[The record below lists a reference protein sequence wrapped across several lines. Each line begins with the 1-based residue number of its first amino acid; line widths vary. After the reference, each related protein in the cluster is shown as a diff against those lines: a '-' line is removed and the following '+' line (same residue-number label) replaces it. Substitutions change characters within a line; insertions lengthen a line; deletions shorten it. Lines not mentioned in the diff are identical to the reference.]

1 MMKNMKQIILS
12 LTAIIS
18 FAFSASAGDRPVAYN
33 ELPLSVR
40 TFIEST
46 FPSVKVMYSVVDDD
60 IILPD
65 YTISLENGIKVQ
77 FTNSGRLEKVDAGR
91 NSVPYGIIPVQ
102 ICDYLKLHYPDAHVT
117 EYEMSRRFYEVR
129 LSNRMELKFN
139 RHFSLV
145 EIDD

>member
-1 MMKNMKQIILS
+1 MKNMKQIILS

-60 IILPD
+60 IILP
-65 YTISLENGIKVQ
+65 
-77 FTNSGRLEKVDAGR
+77 A
-91 NSVPYGIIPVQ
+91 
-102 ICDYLKLHYPDAHVT
+102 
-117 EYEMSRRFYEVR
+117 
-129 LSNRMELKFN
+129 FN
-139 RHFSLV
+139 HFS
-145 EIDD
+145 